1 MPLKIPVVQTGL
13 EASIQAAAQKA
24 GKSLKINMGS
34 GAKSI
39 EGLSQPLGRITG
51 KADQFTKSM
60 EAANARVLAF
70 GASVG
75 VLSAVTRGFQNLVV
89 TTIEVEK
96 SLASINSILGT
107 SEKQLKDFGKTIFD
121 VAKNTEQSFDTVAN
135 AALELSRQGLSA
147 AEVQK
152 RLSDSLILTRLSG
165 LGASEAVA
173 GLTAAI
179 NSFNK
184 EGLSSAEV
192 LNKLSAAAVSAAVS
206 ERDLIEGIKRS
217 GSVAVQA
224 GVSFDELVGVIT
236 AVQKTTARGGAVIG
250 NSFKTIFTRIQSIDK
265 LETMQNLGV
274 QVTDASGQV
283 LGATKLIQNLS
294 KVLGDLPDAK
304 KLQIAENLVGK
315 FQIAPFLAIL
325 EDYNKETSTAISV
338 TQTASNAFNEAYSRN
353 VALNQTLSAAINEAT
368 VSLKELANTLGEIGV
383 TDSLQN
389 LLGFF
394 NGLVGD
400 IKEVL
405 DGEGL
410 GGDLAR
416 GLVKGIGAVI
426 SGPGLAIF
434 GAIILKLGVD
444 LAKFGVGSL
453 KTFFGLNKAA
463 QEQATLQGQIASTLL
478 GNESIQKQI
487 LAIENSQLSVAD
499 KRKAQVKFFT
509 TALNEQVGIMTKMQ
523 GIAATIAPKVLTQTR
538 PVARRGG
545 RSAGGFIPN
554 YNAVAG
560 YGSESSDISKGV
572 GGAPSSARPVTI
584 PNFNFGGGQKGTMI
598 ANNSE
603 YMVPNF
609 AGGDGSAIFNQD
621 MISSMGLPAGA
632 RKIGAAGGYIPNFAA
647 DPRMTLFN
655 NFLKKQGKDFRKLDP
670 DPKDTKRGRLKRAY
684 EGSEEGREFDNLSK
698 TELRNLKV
706 TGRQKSVV
714 GKGTE
719 HMSSYG
725 ILYPDARGNESAKT
739 ITHKNKRIRAIPVAT
754 EPSDILYK
762 QVRESLVSAA
772 SKYAEKLGFNPDI
785 IKEKKFKQSVDKN
798 LNEGAVEGAFGTVF
812 EAAFQGAI
820 GTEQKSNVRWDL
832 QNRTAIEGLLS
843 KISSKGLLSKIVRPE
858 LQLLQK
864 ADFKNS
870 LSDGNL
876 NSVLA
881 KIKSSP
887 IGKAAGG
894 YIPNFAGGLGDAI
907 ARESAAGLP
916 INQIRINQD
925 PSLKNSGNPMG
936 LAVTNTR
943 DEPTGAIPNFAKS
956 NISMGD
962 IGIKKDTTAAAKSLK
977 SLNRAVDAAN
987 KEIKKGTLTR
997 AEAEKSLKAM
1007 SKAVKTNGATQK
1019 KLASAATGRLR
1030 EDKEVASGNRDLL
1043 GGIFAVQ
1050 AGMTLLGGATD
1061 DASEGLGRYTN
1072 IVAEG
1077 IATGSTAAFA
1087 LEGLGGSLEGMGGK
1101 VGKAGAFIKG
1111 LSFQV
1116 GLATAAF
1123 KIGTDIYDQM
1133 TGTTNFAADAM
1144 ARVAESSEKAA
1155 IRLDMLSPS
1164 GKRDVQKE
1172 IDELATSAF
1181 EVSPEQQANMS
1192 LKNRLMLGKTNR
1204 GGAFNTGFFASTRK
1218 ANFEG
1223 SDLMD
1228 AGQSEEAL
1236 KASIGVAVTAG
1247 GDKDAIFK
1255 QIEKIK
1261 IDGFISNAEMTETQD
1276 FLDSIIRKAN
1286 LFTKELE
1293 KGSQELTSD
1302 QINALR
1308 DIDEEDLRDVL
1319 SGKKG
1324 NLSNLNDDKKA
1335 QELRENILGAKTA
1348 VFEGKGDISDTN
1360 KNERL
1365 LKLRKGL
1372 IKLKDEETKKDK
1384 EAAADKIKAER
1395 ETARIATSAA
1405 KERIRMAVERAKL
1418 NDSALDKAKS
1428 SLEFR
1433 KIDGDLS
1440 AKDLA
1445 KEQSKIKILEA
1456 ENDSRKNTLANV
1468 IKIVDLTGELTTK
1481 TDAVKK
1487 LEKLI
1492 EESSKDSVISEK
1504 ERALI
1509 LKATNK
1515 VLEENTDQKKSQLIS
1530 LRNDI
1535 GLSKEQLDITKK
1547 RLEAERKIT
1556 LARLEASRVEEVA
1569 KVGDDLTRGR
1579 ASREILTPDIRKRE
1593 EIQERMRK
1601 RGRGL
1606 QTDFSL
1612 ENIELAQAQDGRAL
1626 VDVNERIT
1634 RRTGFETD
1642 LQNTQSAI
1650 RSALDKLDPTVGG
1663 SQERVIEMMKG
1674 VVDQKSLDNFI
1685 KQEMSDN
1692 PFNLVNAELGS
1703 GFSAIEG
1710 MNQVLSELQE
1720 KMVEER
1726 KVREDNIK
1734 SSKDEADTKIR
1745 NAAIT
1750 KGLPDTAFLLKNQ
1763 AKALLD
1769 ARVGDLLNS
1778 NLSTDPAA
1786 RIKGRMSDG
1795 NFDKRFGFMMDN
1807 DVEGLRL
1814 LNEQEEFS
1822 FQLVDASVQFARNI
1836 GDAMTQAIA
1845 EGGNLKDLLLGAAS
1859 GFFNTLSQAFMQ
1871 KAVNNI
1877 ISGFNAGGK
1886 VRGGSGNRDDVP
1898 ALLTGGEFVMK
1909 KSSVNKYGS
1918 SFMAALNAGAVPTM
1932 QRGGLFTPG
1941 TYGQGVMKGKD
1952 NLLDF
1957 ATQGFTTGNFDKVRG
1972 GSGFASVNLAPQSGA
1987 LTMFG
1992 RRNSPAFQREQASK
2006 EAAFGL
2012 FTQQA
2017 NKEAQLKEKNAM
2029 AKKGLLASVGSALF
2043 SFGFNSLTDLFSK
2056 KATGGSIPYT
2066 SGVDTVP
2073 TMLSGGEFVM
2083 NAAATQRIGRGNL
2096 NALNSGAGGGSGEVV
2111 GKLDEL
2117 IAVSDNSGE
2126 TVINITVNSDGSSNS
2141 QGNGDDQ
2148 QNSLA
2153 TKIKDVVRQVI
2164 DDEKRLGGS
2173 LRQARA

>member
-1 MPLKIPVVQTGL
+1 MPLKVGVVQTGL
-13 EASIQAAAQKA
+13 EASIEAGAKKA
-24 GKSLKINMGS
+24 GRNLKINMG
-34 GAKSI
+34 GNAKSI

-107 SEKQLKDFGKTIFD
+107 SDKQLKDFGKTIFD
-121 VAKNTEQSFDTVAN
+121 VAKNTEQSFDIVAN

-152 RLSDSLILTRLSG
+152 RLSDSLILSRLSG
-165 LGASEAVA
+165 LGAAEAVA

-265 LETMQNLGV
+265 LETMQDLGV

-383 TDSLQN
+383 TDSLKN
-389 LLGFF
+389 VLGFF
-394 NGLVGD
+394 NSLVGD

-405 DGEGL
+405 DGEGA
-410 GGDLAR
+410 GGDFAR
-416 GLVKGIGAVI
+416 GIVKGIGAVI

-434 GAIILKLGVD
+434 GAIILKLTAD
-444 LAKFGVGSL
+444 LARFGVGSL
-453 KTFFGLNKAA
+453 KTFFGLNRAA

-487 LAIENSQLSVAD
+487 LAIENSQLSVGD
-499 KRKAQVKFFT
+499 KRKAQTKFFT
-509 TALNEQVGIMTKMQ
+509 TALNEQMGIMTRMQ
-523 GIAATIAPKVLTQTR
+523 NIAATIAPKVLTQTR

-554 YNAVAG
+554 YNAIVG

-603 YMVPNF
+603 YIVPNF

-621 MISSMGLPAGA
+621 MVSSMGLPAGA
-632 RKIGAAGGYIPNFAA
+632 KKIGAAGGYIPNFAKQQTEYA
-647 DPRMTLFN
+647 KART
-655 NFLKKQGKDFRKLDP
+655 LKKRRDLEEVNELGKDFVMLAGDRGDDDP
-670 DPKDTKRGRLKRAY
+670 NYHTEIKYKD
-684 EGSEEGREFDNLSK
+684 GSSVG
-698 TELRNLKV
+698 V
-706 TGRQKSVV
+706 TVPSYRIKP
-714 GKGTE
+714 GKGDQTPQDTE
-719 HMSSYG
+719 FIGGKLKTAAIDVALDFARSVSGNPKLPKGVNAKLKSS
-725 ILYPDARGNESAKT
+725 ITDDKVASTAGN
-739 ITHKNKRIRAIPVAT
+739 
-754 EPSDILYK
+754 
-762 QVRESLVSAA
+762 
-772 SKYAEKLGFNPDI
+772 
-785 IKEKKFKQSVDKN
+785 
-798 LNEGAVEGAFGTVF
+798 VF
-812 EAAFQGAI
+812 EAGITSLLTSDEFLDYSSRTSGSRIDMPYSQSLYKKFGVEKGQGLSGAEI
-820 GTEQKSNVRWDL
+820 KSNFSGKNSAAQKFADVL
-832 QNRTAIEGLLS
+832 LGLDVAAEYRKGSPMAEAVTPRNFEKFGLS
-843 KISSKGLLSKIVRPE
+843 KEEFKGIQKETFIGSGKVKLLTRGDVRNSRSRSSR
-858 LQLLQK
+858 
-864 ADFKNS
+864 
-870 LSDGNL
+870 
-876 NSVLA
+876 
-881 KIKSSP
+881 
-887 IGKAAGG
+887 G

-925 PSLKNSGNPMG
+925 PSLKNSSNPMG

-956 NISMGD
+956 NIGMSD
-962 IGIKKDTTAAAKSLK
+962 IGITSELTAAAKSLGQLNTTID
-977 SLNRAVDAAN
+977 SLNKQIRKGKISQSDA
-987 KEIKKGTLTR
+987 EVELKKLT
-997 AEAEKSLKAM
+997 STI
-1007 SKAVKTNGATQK
+1007 KTNGQVRKKINDVSVK
-1019 KLASAATGRLR
+1019 KLNTDAKV
-1030 EDKEVASGNRDLL
+1030 DKGNRDLL
-1043 GGIFAVQ
+1043 GTIFAVQ
-1050 AGMTLLGGATD
+1050 AGMTALSGATEGAESATAKIVNSFSSAA
-1061 DASEGLGRYTN
+1061 ASGATATFAIKGVGDFLESSGGKLGK
-1072 IVAEG
+1072 
-1077 IATGSTAAFA
+1077 F
-1087 LEGLGGSLEGMGGK
+1087 GGSLS
-1101 VGKAGAFIKG
+1101 KASGYIGAAVAGIQIAG
-1111 LSFQV
+1111 D
-1116 GLATAAF
+1116 AF
-1123 KIGTDIYDQM
+1123 DHFSGASD
-1133 TGTTNFAADAM
+1133 FAADGM
-1144 ARVAESSEKAA
+1144 ARVAKSAENAAFRLDEFDPEDQRGIQREAAFQMENIKQRTAEENTLMGSLSTLLTQGLNFGSSLDFEGFDMFGSGKLEDTLNAAVQGALAGGADTGAVQAQLQKIAKDRDVTKDEISETQDLFDKLTQDAKRLNQELKKLTDGGIIQEEDLKFVQQFESKEEFLDAMNSSSSEARGFRRKLGLKGTREIQEKNLGQVFDAAKLKQEKDLDVIKAA
-1155 IRLDMLSPS
+1155 QIEKDRISNKLAKQRVTAAIGMAKLEREILDTLELEFMLADKMGTLSNDQR
-1164 GKRDVQKE
+1164 KDKTQDILLAKENFDLRNATLDTMQKISEKSEGLSKIEGVNKQALNE
-1172 IDELATSAF
+1172 IQSISKQRNITETDRVKALEAAKKLLEEDT
-1181 EVSPEQQANMS
+1181 
-1192 LKNRLMLGKTNR
+1192 
-1204 GGAFNTGFFASTRK
+1204 GAV
-1218 ANFEG
+1218 
-1223 SDLMD
+1223 
-1228 AGQSEEAL
+1228 
-1236 KASIGVAVTAG
+1236 KASIEPLLIQLGITEKSLENVRKRASKEAEINRLVAERNSIAEAESTKNRTLLSTT
-1247 GDKDAIFK
+1247 KDENLRGLEK
-1255 QIEKIK
+1255 RRNDIE
-1261 IDGFISNAEMTETQD
+1261 
-1276 FLDSIIRKAN
+1276 DSISLRSGIPRSTREERRNVTGIAREKQSLAKINTEIKLETTAAAQREKALTIASSAQKRFSDDIKN
-1286 LFTKELE
+1286 SDISKFNKEIS
-1293 KGSQELTSD
+1293 K
-1302 QINALR
+1302 
-1308 DIDEEDLRDVL
+1308 L
-1319 SGKKG
+1319 SGEKLISKFEELVKTTKVRG
-1324 NLSNLNDDKKA
+1324 FGIDSETSEQFFKSNGRDPLVEEMAAFIKTS
-1335 QELRENILGAKTA
+1335 RE
-1348 VFEGKGDISDTN
+1348 TN
-1360 KNERL
+1360 
-1365 LKLRKGL
+1365 
-1372 IKLKDEETKKDK
+1372 KKDK
-1384 EAAADKIKAER
+1384 LDNKKTIDTADNNLEISTRRTE
-1395 ETARIATSAA
+1395 
-1405 KERIRMAVERAKL
+1405 
-1418 NDSALDKAKS
+1418 KS
-1428 SLEFR
+1428 FR
-1433 KIDGDLS
+1433 
-1440 AKDLA
+1440 
-1445 KEQSKIKILEA
+1445 
-1456 ENDSRKNTLANV
+1456 
-1468 IKIVDLTGELTTK
+1468 
-1481 TDAVKK
+1481 
-1487 LEKLI
+1487 
-1492 EESSKDSVISEK
+1492 
-1504 ERALI
+1504 
-1509 LKATNK
+1509 
-1515 VLEENTDQKKSQLIS
+1515 QLID
-1530 LRNDI
+1530 NMQ
-1535 GLSKEQLDITKK
+1535 EQLSNT
-1547 RLEAERKIT
+1547 
-1556 LARLEASRVEEVA
+1556 
-1569 KVGDDLTRGR
+1569 
-1579 ASREILTPDIRKRE
+1579 
-1593 EIQERMRK
+1593 
-1601 RGRGL
+1601 
-1606 QTDFSL
+1606 
-1612 ENIELAQAQDGRAL
+1612 ENLAQARID
-1626 VDVNERIT
+1626 NEI
-1634 RRTGFETD
+1634 
-1642 LQNTQSAI
+1642 
-1650 RSALDKLDPTVGG
+1650 
-1663 SQERVIEMMKG
+1663 
-1674 VVDQKSLDNFI
+1674 
-1685 KQEMSDN
+1685 
-1692 PFNLVNAELGS
+1692 
-1703 GFSAIEG
+1703 
-1710 MNQVLSELQE
+1710 
-1720 KMVEER
+1720 
-1726 KVREDNIK
+1726 
-1734 SSKDEADTKIR
+1734 
-1745 NAAIT
+1745 
-1750 KGLPDTAFLLKNQ
+1750 
-1763 AKALLD
+1763 
-1769 ARVGDLLNS
+1769 
-1778 NLSTDPAA
+1778 STDPVQ
-1786 RIKGRMSDG
+1786 RLKFRF
-1795 NFDKRFGFMMDN
+1795 NQKNLDKRIAALDPKNPNLELFR
-1807 DVEGLRL
+1807 ELTEE
-1814 LNEQEEFS
+1814 NEFAG
-1822 FQLVDASVQFARNI
+1822 QLIEASAQFAQNI
-1836 GDAMTQAIA
+1836 GNAMTQAIA
-1845 EGGNLKDLLLGAAS
+1845 NGENLKDLLLGAAS

-1877 ISGFNAGGK
+1877 VSGFNAGGK

-1918 SFMAALNAGAVPTM
+1918 SFMAALNSGAVPTM

-1941 TYGQGVMKGKD
+1941 TYGQGAMKGKD

-1972 GSGFASVNLAPQSGA
+1972 GSGFASVNLAPQSAA

-2017 NKEAQLKEKNAM
+2017 NKEAELKEQ
-2029 AKKGLLASVGSALF
+2029 KKQASRGLLGSIGSALF

-2126 TVINITVNSDGSSNS
+2126 TVINITVNSDGTSNS

>member
-1 MPLKIPVVQTGL
+1 MPIKIPVVQTGL

-107 SEKQLKDFGKTIFD
+107 SDKQLKDFGKTIFN
-121 VAKNTEQSFDTVAN
+121 VAKDTEQSFDTVAN

-152 RLSDSLILTRLSG
+152 RLSDSLILSRLSG
-165 LGASEAVA
+165 LGAAEAVA

-283 LGATKLIQNLS
+283 LGATKLIQNLA
-294 KVLGDLPDAK
+294 KVLGELPDAK
-304 KLQIAENLVGK
+304 KLQIAEGLVGK

-325 EDYNKETSTAISV
+325 EDYNKETSTAIEV
-338 TQTASNAFNEAYSRN
+338 TKTASSAFNEAYSRN
-353 VALNQTLSAAINEAT
+353 IALNDTLSASINKAT
-368 VSLKELANTLGEIGV
+368 VNLKELANTLGEIGV
-383 TDSLQN
+383 TDSLKN

-394 NGLVGD
+394 NSLVGD

-405 DGEGL
+405 DGEGV
-410 GGDLAR
+410 GGDMAR
-416 GLVKGIGAVI
+416 GIVKGISSVI

-434 GAIILKLGVD
+434 GAIILKLTAD
-444 LAKFGVGSL
+444 LARFGVGSL

-463 QEQATLQGQIASTLL
+463 QQQATLQGQIASTLL
-478 GNESIQKQI
+478 GNEGIQKAI
-487 LAIENSQLSVAD
+487 LNIENQQISAEQ
-499 KRKAQVKFFT
+499 KKALQTKFFT
-509 TALNEQVGIMTKMQ
+509 TALNEQLAIMTKMQ
-523 GIAATIAPKVLTQTR
+523 SIATRVAPGVMRGTR
-538 PVARRGG
+538 GGRG

-632 RKIGAAGGYIPNFAA
+632 RKIGAAGGYIPNFAK
-647 DPRMTLFN
+647 T
-655 NFLKKQGKDFRKLDP
+655 
-670 DPKDTKRGRLKRAY
+670 DPKSKFIDFAAMIVPQKRGRTTAKGKFGANTFEFPVYGIDAAGEKAREEKELKDRIGKYAI
-684 EGSEEGREFDNLSK
+684 SLSK
-698 TELRNLKV
+698 SEAKSM
-706 TGRQKSVV
+706 TG
-714 GKGTE
+714 GKPTSGK
-719 HMSSYG
+719 
-725 ILYPDARGNESAKT
+725 IN
-739 ITHKNKRIRAIPVAT
+739 
-754 EPSDILYK
+754 
-762 QVRESLVSAA
+762 
-772 SKYAEKLGFNPDI
+772 KLGN
-785 IKEKKFKQSVDKN
+785 
-798 LNEGAVEGAFGTVF
+798 
-812 EAAFQGAI
+812 QGAI
-820 GTEQKSNVRWDL
+820 GSLAGAVFETALSALLKSPDFDFGETGTFDYVGRKAVDNISQISPSLKGSKVNYLEAKIGSNYKSN
-832 QNRTAIEGLLS
+832 NSMA
-843 KISSKGLLSKIVRPE
+843 KKIVAFFGNNPTGKKVTSPA
-858 LQLLQK
+858 LQQLTAGANK
-864 ADFKNS
+864 AQGG
-870 LSDGNL
+870 LSGAS
-876 NSVLA
+876 SV
-881 KIKSSP
+881 KSSLGLSTRGRTP
-887 IGKAAGG
+887 TSAAG

-925 PSLKNSGNPMG
+925 SSLKKAGNPMG

-943 DEPTGAIPNFAKS
+943 DEPTGAIPNFAS
-956 NISMGD
+956 
-962 IGIKKDTTAAAKSLK
+962 
-977 SLNRAVDAAN
+977 
-987 KEIKKGTLTR
+987 
-997 AEAEKSLKAM
+997 
-1007 SKAVKTNGATQK
+1007 
-1019 KLASAATGRLR
+1019 
-1030 EDKEVASGNRDLL
+1030 SGNTTIRIGDKNRKTVKEFDKTLKGLTNTTKDATKGQRDML
-1043 GGIFAVQ
+1043 GGIFATQ
-1050 AGMTLLGGATD
+1050 IAFSALSGAT
-1061 DASEGLGRYTN
+1061 SEINEGFGRVVN
-1072 IVAEG
+1072 RL
-1077 IATGSTAAFA
+1077 ATMGSSLTTAAFA
-1087 LEGLGGSLEGMGGK
+1087 GSAINDFGKNLGGVGGKFVSKLGIYGAAISAGISIFKGVNKIFEDTTGETERTAAAMDKLKDVTENLSVSFGTLNEVERGRIDRDATNLVSNGFVGGRYTDREGVLASIGNFLSDEFFDRDFANDDVEKGFVDATRVMLRFGKTTEEVDSMLDKFGQDLSEADLEEFIGQIKIANAQFKEQFGEETKIFQKMLEGLSLEELRDVSEEPIIPLTGSILGQNVDPFSTIDKSVKDKFRDAELKKREVSAEK
-1101 VGKAGAFIKG
+1101 VARINTSLAKQEIQFAIDRAKADRTV
-1111 LSFQV
+1111 L
-1116 GLATAAF
+1116 
-1123 KIGTDIYDQM
+1123 DQM
-1133 TGTTNFAADAM
+1133 DQKILKSELIKSLTEEEMISLKTEQSVLQANFDLRGKTLDAVGAM
-1144 ARVAESSEKAA
+1144 AKESKELTFESAKDKE
-1155 IRLDMLSPS
+1155 L
-1164 GKRDVQKE
+1164 RDL
-1172 IDELATSAF
+1172 ILATS
-1181 EVSPEQQANMS
+1181 
-1192 LKNRLMLGKTNR
+1192 KKT
-1204 GGAFNTGFFASTRK
+1204 
-1218 ANFEG
+1218 E
-1223 SDLMD
+1223 
-1228 AGQSEEAL
+1228 
-1236 KASIGVAVTAG
+1236 
-1247 GDKDAIFK
+1247 
-1255 QIEKIK
+1255 
-1261 IDGFISNAEMTETQD
+1261 
-1276 FLDSIIRKAN
+1276 
-1286 LFTKELE
+1286 
-1293 KGSQELTSD
+1293 
-1302 QINALR
+1302 
-1308 DIDEEDLRDVL
+1308 
-1319 SGKKG
+1319 
-1324 NLSNLNDDKKA
+1324 
-1335 QELRENILGAKTA
+1335 
-1348 VFEGKGDISDTN
+1348 
-1360 KNERL
+1360 
-1365 LKLRKGL
+1365 
-1372 IKLKDEETKKDK
+1372 
-1384 EAAADKIKAER
+1384 
-1395 ETARIATSAA
+1395 
-1405 KERIRMAVERAKL
+1405 
-1418 NDSALDKAKS
+1418 
-1428 SLEFR
+1428 
-1433 KIDGDLS
+1433 
-1440 AKDLA
+1440 
-1445 KEQSKIKILEA
+1445 
-1456 ENDSRKNTLANV
+1456 
-1468 IKIVDLTGELTTK
+1468 
-1481 TDAVKK
+1481 
-1487 LEKLI
+1487 
-1492 EESSKDSVISEK
+1492 
-1504 ERALI
+1504 
-1509 LKATNK
+1509 
-1515 VLEENTDQKKSQLIS
+1515 
-1530 LRNDI
+1530 
-1535 GLSKEQLDITKK
+1535 IT
-1547 RLEAERKIT
+1547 EAERKDLIQQT
-1556 LARLEASRVEEVA
+1556 KSLLSESTGEIRLALEKSIEGLSIEEDKTKALIEQFKLLGLIKEEASRIA
-1569 KVGDDLTRGR
+1569 NIR
-1579 ASREILTPDIRKRE
+1579 ASKDISFIGAAEQTTFDRVQGRTDVIEARKNTRAARETGAFSIRESEALQRQAAKDSLLDAQDKSENQIDNLNLSIEKKIQTTLKALGPDA
-1593 EIQERMRK
+1593 
-1601 RGRGL
+1601 
-1606 QTDFSL
+1606 QTDIIKGFNPFLGGGTTSISDI
-1612 ENIELAQAQDGRAL
+1612 IEDKGSGQVLQKAIDIQSGKNSSEGRRLASELTELRDSIARSRIETVAQGEAAKASAEANL
-1626 VDVNERIT
+1626 KA
-1634 RRTGFETD
+1634 TGFF
-1642 LQNTQSAI
+1642 
-1650 RSALDKLDPTVGG
+1650 
-1663 SQERVIEMMKG
+1663 
-1674 VVDQKSLDNFI
+1674 QKSAAQL
-1685 KQEMSDN
+1685 
-1692 PFNLVNAELGS
+1692 S
-1703 GFSAIEG
+1703 GDLATQLRRGAIQG
-1710 MNQVLSELQE
+1710 GIDA
-1720 KMVEER
+1720 KMIVDPAQR
-1726 KVREDNIK
+1726 
-1734 SSKDEADTKIR
+1734 
-1745 NAAIT
+1745 
-1750 KGLPDTAFLLKNQ
+1750 
-1763 AKALLD
+1763 AKALLGERSRGARAD
-1769 ARVGDLLNS
+1769 ALD
-1778 NLSTDPAA
+1778 DQ
-1786 RIKGRMSDG
+1786 
-1795 NFDKRFGFMMDN
+1795 NFKEFRRL
-1807 DVEGLRL
+1807 VEEDQFAG
-1814 LNEQEEFS
+1814 
-1822 FQLVDASVQFARNI
+1822 QLIDASAQFAQNI
-1836 GDAMTQAIA
+1836 GNAMTQAIA
-1845 EGGNLKDLLLGAAS
+1845 KGEDLGDLLLGVAS
-1859 GFFNTLSQAFMQ
+1859 SFFNTISQAFMQ

-1877 ISGFNAGGK
+1877 ISGFNAGGQ

-1941 TYGQGVMKGKD
+1941 TYGQGAMKGKD

-1957 ATQGFTTGNFDKVRG
+1957 ATQGFTTGNFDKTRG
-1972 GSGFASVNLAPQSGA
+1972 GSGFASVNLAPQSAA

-2126 TVINITVNSDGSSNS
+2126 TVINITVNSDGTSNS

>member
-1 MPLKIPVVQTGL
+1 MPIKIPVVQTGL

-152 RLSDSLILTRLSG
+152 RLSDSLILSRLSG
-165 LGASEAVA
+165 LGAAEAVA

-265 LETMQNLGV
+265 LETMQDLGV
-274 QVTDASGQV
+274 QVTDAGGQV

-383 TDSLQN
+383 TDSLKN
-389 LLGFF
+389 ILGFF
-394 NGLVGD
+394 NSLVGD

-405 DGEGL
+405 DGEGA
-410 GGDLAR
+410 GGDFAR
-416 GLVKGIGAVI
+416 GIVKGIGAVI

-434 GAIILKLGVD
+434 GAIILKLTAD

-453 KTFFGLNKAA
+453 KTFFGLNRAA

-487 LAIENSQLSVAD
+487 LAIENSQLSVAN
-499 KRKAQVKFFT
+499 KRKAQVNFFT
-509 TALNEQVGIMTKMQ
+509 TALNEQVGIMTRMQ
-523 GIAATIAPKVLTQTR
+523 GIAATIAPGVRDGTR
-538 PVARRGG
+538 KLKGRG
-545 RSAGGFIPN
+545 AGGFIPN
-554 YNAVAG
+554 YNAVIG

-572 GGAPSSARPVTI
+572 GGAPSSAKPVTI

-621 MISSMGLPAGA
+621 MVSSMGLPAGA
-632 RKIGAAGGYIPNFAA
+632 KKIGAAGGYIPNFA
-647 DPRMTLFN
+647 
-655 NFLKKQGKDFRKLDP
+655 KKQTEFAQVRTLSKKRNLSVVNKLGKDFVMLAGDRGGDDP
-670 DPKDTKRGRLKRAY
+670 NYYTEIKYKD
-684 EGSEEGREFDNLSK
+684 GSSVG
-698 TELRNLKV
+698 V
-706 TGRQKSVV
+706 TVPSYRIKP
-714 GKGTE
+714 GKGDQTPQDTE
-719 HMSSYG
+719 FIGGKLKTAAIDVALDFARSVSGNPKLPKGVNAKLKSS
-725 ILYPDARGNESAKT
+725 ITDDKVASTAGN
-739 ITHKNKRIRAIPVAT
+739 
-754 EPSDILYK
+754 
-762 QVRESLVSAA
+762 
-772 SKYAEKLGFNPDI
+772 
-785 IKEKKFKQSVDKN
+785 
-798 LNEGAVEGAFGTVF
+798 VF
-812 EAAFQGAI
+812 EAGITSLLTSDEFLDYSSRKSGSRIDMPYSQSLYKKFGVEKGQGLSGAEI
-820 GTEQKSNVRWDL
+820 KSNFS
-832 QNRTAIEGLLS
+832 G
-843 KISSKGLLSKIVRPE
+843 
-858 LQLLQK
+858 
-864 ADFKNS
+864 KNS
-870 LSDGNL
+870 AAQKFADVLLGLDVAAEYREGSPMADVVRSNNLEDFELSEQEFKD
-876 NSVLA
+876 
-881 KIKSSP
+881 IKKATF
-887 IGKAAGG
+887 IGKGPVKQLTRGDVRNYRGRSSRG

-907 ARESAAGLP
+907 ARESSAGLP

-925 PSLKNSGNPMG
+925 PSLKNSSNPMG

-956 NISMGD
+956 NIGMSD
-962 IGIKKDTTAAAKSLK
+962 IGITSELTAAAKSLGQLNTTID
-977 SLNRAVDAAN
+977 SLNKQIRKGKISQSDA
-987 KEIKKGTLTR
+987 EVELKKLT
-997 AEAEKSLKAM
+997 STI
-1007 SKAVKTNGATQK
+1007 KTNGQVRKKINDVSLK
-1019 KLASAATGRLR
+1019 KLNTDA
-1030 EDKEVASGNRDLL
+1030 KVNKGNRDLL
-1043 GGIFAVQ
+1043 GTIFAVQ
-1050 AGMTLLGGATD
+1050 AGMTALSGATEGAESATAKLVNSFSSAA
-1061 DASEGLGRYTN
+1061 ASG
-1072 IVAEG
+1072 
-1077 IATGSTAAFA
+1077 ATATFA
-1087 LEGLGGSLEGMGGK
+1087 IKGVGDFLESSGGK
-1101 VGKAGAFIKG
+1101 LGKFGESLSKASGYIGAAVAGIQIAGDAFDHFSG
-1111 LSFQV
+1111 VS
-1116 GLATAAF
+1116 
-1123 KIGTDIYDQM
+1123 D
-1133 TGTTNFAADAM
+1133 FAADGM
-1144 ARVAESSEKAA
+1144 ARVAKSAENAAFRLDEFDPEDQRGIQKEAAFQMENIKRRTAEENTIMGTLSTLLTQGLNFGSSLDFEGFDMFGSGKLEDTLNAAVQGALAGGADAGAVQAQLQKIAKDRDVTKDEISETQDLFDKLTQDAKRLNQELKKLTDGGIIQEEDLKFVQQFESKEEFLDAMNSSSSEARGFRRKLGLKGTREIQEKNLGQVFDAAKLKQEKDLDVIKAA
-1155 IRLDMLSPS
+1155 QIEKDRITNTLAKQRVTAAIGMAKLEREILDTLELEFMLADKMGTLSNDQRKDKTQDILLAKENFDLRNATLDTMQKIS
-1164 GKRDVQKE
+1164 EKSEGLSKIEGVNKQALNEIQSISKKRNITESDRVKALE
-1172 IDELATSAF
+1172 AAKKLLEEDT
-1181 EVSPEQQANMS
+1181 
-1192 LKNRLMLGKTNR
+1192 
-1204 GGAFNTGFFASTRK
+1204 GAV
-1218 ANFEG
+1218 
-1223 SDLMD
+1223 
-1228 AGQSEEAL
+1228 
-1236 KASIGVAVTAG
+1236 KASIEPLLIQLGITEKSLENVRKRSLKEAEINRLVAERNSIADAESTKNKTLLSTT
-1247 GDKDAIFK
+1247 KD
-1255 QIEKIK
+1255 EKLR
-1261 IDGFISNAEMTETQD
+1261 G
-1276 FLDSIIRKAN
+1276 
-1286 LFTKELE
+1286 LE
-1293 KGSQELTSD
+1293 KRRNVIEDRISLRSGIPRSTREERRNVTDIAREKQSLAKINTEIKLETTAAAQREKALTIASTAQKRFSD
-1302 QINALR
+1302 NIKNSE
-1308 DIDEEDLRDVL
+1308 ISEFNKEISKL
-1319 SGKKG
+1319 SGEKLISKFEELVKTTKVRG
-1324 NLSNLNDDKKA
+1324 FGIDSETSEQFFKSNGRDPLVEEMAAFIKTS
-1335 QELRENILGAKTA
+1335 RE
-1348 VFEGKGDISDTN
+1348 TN
-1360 KNERL
+1360 
-1365 LKLRKGL
+1365 
-1372 IKLKDEETKKDK
+1372 KKDK
-1384 EAAADKIKAER
+1384 LDNKKTIDTADNNLEISTRRTEKSFRQLIDNMQEQLSNTENLAQ
-1395 ETARIATSAA
+1395 ARIDNEISTDPVQRLKFRFNQKNL
-1405 KERIRMAVERAKL
+1405 KERI
-1418 NDSALDKAKS
+1418 SALDPKNPN
-1428 SLEFR
+1428 LELFR
-1433 KIDGDLS
+1433 K
-1440 AKDLA
+1440 
-1445 KEQSKIKILEA
+1445 
-1456 ENDSRKNTLANV
+1456 
-1468 IKIVDLTGELTTK
+1468 LT
-1481 TDAVKK
+1481 
-1487 LEKLI
+1487 
-1492 EESSKDSVISEK
+1492 
-1504 ERALI
+1504 
-1509 LKATNK
+1509 
-1515 VLEENTDQKKSQLIS
+1515 EENEFAGQLI
-1530 LRNDI
+1530 
-1535 GLSKEQLDITKK
+1535 
-1547 RLEAERKIT
+1547 
-1556 LARLEASRVEEVA
+1556 
-1569 KVGDDLTRGR
+1569 
-1579 ASREILTPDIRKRE
+1579 
-1593 EIQERMRK
+1593 
-1601 RGRGL
+1601 
-1606 QTDFSL
+1606 
-1612 ENIELAQAQDGRAL
+1612 
-1626 VDVNERIT
+1626 
-1634 RRTGFETD
+1634 
-1642 LQNTQSAI
+1642 
-1650 RSALDKLDPTVGG
+1650 
-1663 SQERVIEMMKG
+1663 
-1674 VVDQKSLDNFI
+1674 
-1685 KQEMSDN
+1685 
-1692 PFNLVNAELGS
+1692 
-1703 GFSAIEG
+1703 
-1710 MNQVLSELQE
+1710 
-1720 KMVEER
+1720 
-1726 KVREDNIK
+1726 
-1734 SSKDEADTKIR
+1734 
-1745 NAAIT
+1745 
-1750 KGLPDTAFLLKNQ
+1750 
-1763 AKALLD
+1763 
-1769 ARVGDLLNS
+1769 
-1778 NLSTDPAA
+1778 
-1786 RIKGRMSDG
+1786 
-1795 NFDKRFGFMMDN
+1795 
-1807 DVEGLRL
+1807 
-1814 LNEQEEFS
+1814 
-1822 FQLVDASVQFARNI
+1822 DASAQFAQNI
-1836 GDAMTQAIA
+1836 GNAMTQAIA
-1845 EGGNLKDLLLGAAS
+1845 NGESLKDLLLGAAS

-1941 TYGQGVMKGKD
+1941 TYGQGAMKGKD

-1957 ATQGFTTGNFDKVRG
+1957 ATQGFTTGNFDKTRG
-1972 GSGFASVNLAPQSGA
+1972 GSGFASVNLAPQSAA

-2017 NKEAQLKEKNAM
+2017 NKEAELKEQ
-2029 AKKGLLASVGSALF
+2029 KKQASRGLLGSIGSALF

>member
-1 MPLKIPVVQTGL
+1 MPIKIPVVQTGL

-152 RLSDSLILTRLSG
+152 RLSDSLILSRLSG
-165 LGASEAVA
+165 LGAAEAVA

-184 EGLSSAEV
+184 EGLSSAQV

-274 QVTDASGQV
+274 EVTDASGQI

-294 KVLGDLPDAK
+294 KVLGELPDAK

-338 TQTASNAFNEAYSRN
+338 TQTASNAFNQAYSRN
-353 VALNQTLSAAINEAT
+353 VALNETLSASINQAT

-383 TDSLQN
+383 TDSLKN
-389 LLGFF
+389 ILGFF
-394 NGLVGD
+394 NSLVGD
-400 IKEVL
+400 IKDTL

-416 GLVKGIGAVI
+416 GIVKGIGAVI
-426 SGPGLAIF
+426 SGPGLAIA
-434 GAIILKLGVD
+434 GAIILKLTAD
-444 LAKFGVGSL
+444 LARFGVGSL
-453 KTFFGLNKAA
+453 KTFFGLNNAA
-463 QEQATLQGQIASTLL
+463 KQQATLQGQIASTLL
-478 GNESIQKQI
+478 GNQSIQNQI
-487 LAIENSQLSVAD
+487 LAIENSQLSVGD
-499 KRKAQVKFFT
+499 KRKAQTKFFT
-509 TALNEQVGIMTKMQ
+509 TALNEQVAIMTRMQ
-523 GIAATIAPKVLTQTR
+523 NIAATIAPGVMGGTKNLKG
-538 PVARRGG
+538 RG
-545 RSAGGFIPN
+545 AGGFIPN
-554 YNAVAG
+554 YNAVIG

-598 ANNSE
+598 ANSSE
-603 YMVPNF
+603 YIVPNF

-621 MISSMGLPAGA
+621 MVSSMGLPAGA

-670 DPKDTKRGRLKRAY
+670 DPNDTKRGRLKRAY

-832 QNRTAIEGLLS
+832 QNRAAIEGLLS

-925 PSLKNSGNPMG
+925 PSLRNSGNPMG

-943 DEPTGAIPNFAKS
+943 DEPTGAIPNFARGKRR
-956 NISMGD
+956 
-962 IGIKKDTTAAAKSLK
+962 AAAE
-977 SLNRAVDAAN
+977 RAAQRPGLPITPVAPAQLPQATIKQVGDLGDSADAA
-987 KEIKKGTLTR
+987 
-997 AEAEKSLKAM
+997 
-1007 SKAVKTNGATQK
+1007 SK
-1019 KLASAATGRLR
+1019 
-1030 EDKEVASGNRDLL
+1030 GNRDML
-1043 GGIFAVQ
+1043 GTIFAVQ
-1050 AGMTLLGGATD
+1050 AGMTALSGATEGAESSSAKLLNSLSSAAASGATTTFALQGVGSALESSGGKIGKFGGALSKASGYVGAAVAGIQIAG
-1061 DASEGLGRYTN
+1061 DAFDHFSG
-1072 IVAEG
+1072 V
-1077 IATGSTAAFA
+1077 SDFA
-1087 LEGLGGSLEGMGGK
+1087 SDG
-1101 VGKAGAFIKG
+1101 
-1111 LSFQV
+1111 
-1116 GLATAAF
+1116 
-1123 KIGTDIYDQM
+1123 
-1133 TGTTNFAADAM
+1133 M
-1144 ARVAESSEKAA
+1144 ARVAQSAKDAAFRLDELDPKGRRGIEKESAFQLENIKRNKGVEIGGTVDLGFGSIPIPTLEGLADSIGTFFTQGANIGSNLDFEGFDMFGAGKLEETLSAA
-1155 IRLDMLSPS
+1155 ITTAIAGGADTSQVQAQLSRIA
-1164 GKRDVQKE
+1164 KDRDVSKE
-1172 IDELATSAF
+1172 EVDQTLDFFDSLTKQAAAANKEVLKLTKGSKVTEKDLKFLRQF
-1181 EVSPEQQANMS
+1181 E
-1192 LKNRLMLGKTNR
+1192 
-1204 GGAFNTGFFASTRK
+1204 
-1218 ANFEG
+1218 
-1223 SDLMD
+1223 
-1228 AGQSEEAL
+1228 
-1236 KASIGVAVTAG
+1236 
-1247 GDKDAIFK
+1247 
-1255 QIEKIK
+1255 
-1261 IDGFISNAEMTETQD
+1261 
-1276 FLDSIIRKAN
+1276 
-1286 LFTKELE
+1286 TKEEFQDAVNANSSNSQVRDIRRRLGGSGEVEIQNAQLGQLFDASKTLE
-1293 KGSQELTSD
+1293 KED
-1302 QINALR
+1302 EDKALNN
-1308 DIDEEDLRDVL
+1308 
-1319 SGKKG
+1319 KK
-1324 NLSNLNDDKKA
+1324 
-1335 QELRENILGAKTA
+1335 
-1348 VFEGKGDISDTN
+1348 
-1360 KNERL
+1360 
-1365 LKLRKGL
+1365 
-1372 IKLKDEETKKDK
+1372 K
-1384 EAAADKIKAER
+1384 E
-1395 ETARIATSAA
+1395 ARIASSIA
-1405 KERIRMAVERAKL
+1405 KERIRVAVALAKL
-1418 NDSALDKAKS
+1418 NDNAINNAQNDLDLAKS
-1428 SLEFR
+1428 RGE
-1433 KIDGDLS
+1433 LS
-1440 AKDLA
+1440 DKDLA
-1445 KEQSKIKILEA
+1445 KEQTKIKILEA
-1456 ENDSRKNTLANV
+1456 EKTNRNKNLDTISSMVN
-1468 IKIVDLTGELTTK
+1468 LTGELTTK
-1481 TDAVKK
+1481 TEGVKD
-1487 LEKLI
+1487 LESFI
-1492 EESSKDSVISEK
+1492 ATASKDGVISET
-1504 ERALI
+1504 ERQAI
-1509 LKATNK
+1509 LVRTNK
-1515 VLEENTDQKKSQLIS
+1515 VLEENTTEKDSQLIA
-1530 LRNDI
+1530 LRND
-1535 GLSKEQLDITKK
+1535 LSLSGQALSIDKD
-1547 RLEAERKIT
+1547 RLQVAEKIT
-1556 LARLEASRVEEVA
+1556 LERIEAAKFRVLEGKESDNLRAKRVKDSKDPLLDEKA
-1569 KVGDDLTRGR
+1569 KLQNAISV
-1579 ASREILTPDIRKRE
+1579 
-1593 EIQERMRK
+1593 

-1606 QTDFSL
+1606 QTGFQQQGVALADANA
-1612 ENIELAQAQDGRAL
+1612 NIRIAQIDNEIAAIDSFEKNLNTTISAL
-1626 VDVNERIT
+1626 VSNQNAIGLIPAEGEDPKKVTQKFLQDQKIT
-1634 RRTGFETD
+1634 
-1642 LQNTQSAI
+1642 
-1650 RSALDKLDPTVGG
+1650 
-1663 SQERVIEMMKG
+1663 
-1674 VVDQKSLDNFI
+1674 DQKSLNKFINDRLANPNSKKGIFGDVEVNSALLAESLKGAKIEIDNEEEGR
-1685 KQEMSDN
+1685 KR
-1692 PFNLVNAELGS
+1692 NAK
-1703 GFSAIEG
+1703 SAI
-1710 MNQVLSELQE
+1710 
-1720 KMVEER
+1720 
-1726 KVREDNIK
+1726 
-1734 SSKDEADTKIR
+1734 DEA
-1745 NAAIT
+1745 NARRSVT
-1750 KGLPDTAFLLKNQ
+1750 DLVKGLPDRSFLLKDR
-1763 AKALLD
+1763 AKSLQESRVGSLLD
-1769 ARVGDLLNS
+1769 SD
-1778 NLSTDPAA
+1778 LSTDPAA

-1795 NFDKRFGFMMDN
+1795 NFDKRFGFMINN

-1845 EGGNLKDLLLGAAS
+1845 QGEDLGDLLLGVAS
-1859 GFFNTLSQAFMQ
+1859 SFFNTISQAFMQ

-1877 ISGFNAGGK
+1877 ISGFNAGGQ

-1941 TYGQGVMKGKD
+1941 TYGQGAMKGKD

-1957 ATQGFTTGNFDKVRG
+1957 ATQGFTTGNFDKTRG
-1972 GSGFASVNLAPQSGA
+1972 GSGFASVNLAPQSAA

-2017 NKEAQLKEKNAM
+2017 NKEAELKEQ
-2029 AKKGLLASVGSALF
+2029 KKQASRGLLGSIGSALF

-2126 TVINITVNSDGSSNS
+2126 TVINITVNSDGTSNS